1 MTYHLHSE
9 EKKMEYY
16 SGTSVL
22 CLMKQQI
29 YVLIKNKQT
38 NKKNLFPP
46 FACLYYL
53 FCITNK

>member
-1 MTYHLHSE
+1 
-9 EKKMEYY
+9 MEYY

-53 FCITNK
+53 FCIMNK